1 MANRSFMPDKGKL
14 IQGVFFALVGFAL
27 LYPFLQREPEALI
40 PAPEQL
46 HQPVPDFDLYTNV
59 DEKKQAFFDYLRP
72 AVEYHNQIIL
82 NDRNLLQAIRQKMID
97 GQPLSRYQKNK
108 LTKLSQSYKLDALP
122 HNVDGINRLL
132 RRVDIVPVEL
142 VLVQAAN
149 ESAWGTSRFA
159 RQGFNFFGMWC
170 FRKGCGF
177 VPKQRDDDAGHEV
190 AKFKDLSHAVK
201 AYLANINSHYAYSEL
216 RGIRASLR
224 RNQQSVTAEYLV
236 EGLMSYSERGQDY
249 IDELLHMIRTNRKYL
264 TS

>member
-1 MANRSFMPDKGKL
+1 MPKLNQWAKGL
-14 IQGVFFALVGFAL
+14 FFAVVGFAL
-27 LYPFLQREPEALI
+27 LYPFLSQEPELSL

-46 HQPVPDFDLYTNV
+46 HQPVPDFARYENV

-97 GQPLSRYQKNK
+97 GLPLSRYQKTK
-108 LTKLSQSYKLDALP
+108 LAKLSQAYKLDSVP
-122 HNVDGINRLL
+122 SDVDGINRLL

-201 AYLANINSHYAYSEL
+201 AYLTNINSHYAYSEL
-216 RGIRASLR
+216 RGIRAGLR
-224 RNQQSVTAEYLV
+224 RNQQTVTAEYLV